1 MYRKLPEGEFRAK
14 QVAGGGEGVLK
25 GPKLMY
31 EARLIFPS
39 ELRDRDRKP
48 LAGGVRLLF
57 ECNFLISVPFYR
69 YKLLPNRQGGVS
81 GFGVPPASRR
91 PRNDNGGG
99 GGGWGGWG
107 RGHRLGN
114 E

>member
-1 MYRKLPEGEFRAK
+1 MFLVIILFFFVLCIKSILCLSYCKLRLRTSHSLHHGASS
-14 QVAGGGEGVLK
+14 VLA
-25 GPKLMY
+25 
-31 EARLIFPS
+31 E
-39 ELRDRDRKP
+39 E
-48 LAGGVRLLF
+48 RLLVSTLSV
-57 ECNFLISVPFYR
+57 NFQDDNCSSNVIFSLR

-91 PRNDNGGG
+91 PRDQDNQ